1 MSEFWLCFNCCIA
14 EQPQPK
20 RRRRIDRSMIGEPTN
35 FVHTA
40 HVGSGDIFSGMNS
53 GPVMS
58 CFCSL
63 VPLQQLPMCPGGNFS
78 PHSSPA
84 NTWTVVRSMV

>member
-53 GPVMS
+53 VSTNSIQNQMQSKGGYGGEAMS
-58 CFCSL
+58 VNVQMQL
-63 VPLQQLPMCPGGNFS
+63 VDTKAG
-78 PHSSPA
+78 
-84 NTWTVVRSMV
+84 

>member
-20 RRRRIDRSMIGEPTN
+20 RCRQVDRSMIGDPAN

-40 HVGSGDIFSGMNS
+40 HLGSGDLFSGMNS
-53 GPVMS
+53 VSSIQNQMQS
-58 CFCSL
+58 
-63 VPLQQLPMCPGGNFS
+63 QGGYGGGMA
-78 PHSSPA
+78 A
-84 NTWTVVRSMV
+84 NVQM